1 MKSGFV
7 SLIGRPNVGKSTLL
21 NAIVNDKIAI
31 TSSKVQTTRNVIQG
45 IYNDEDSQIIFID
58 TPGIHKP
65 KNKLGKV
72 LNKKAQGSIHDVD
85 VILFLIDASHE
96 LGPGDNF
103 IIQSLK
109 NITTPVILIINKIDL
124 ITKEMILLKINEY
137 KDLYN
142 FAEIIP
148 VSAEKKEN
156 IDHLISVIKKY
167 LTDDYQYY
175 PEDLTTSS
183 SKLFLISEYVR
194 EKVLM
199 CTDEEVPHS
208 VTCLTTHYE
217 EKKEIININVD
228 IIVDRDS
235 LKKIIIGKQGSKLKQ
250 IGALARIDIEKMLG
264 KQIYLEL
271 YVRTIPRWRDRERHI
286 KELGLKD

>member
-72 LNKKAQGSIHDVD
+72 LNKKAQGCIHDVD